1 MYEEVTGQQP
11 NWREGKNPGKKTVTK
26 K

>member
-11 NWREGKNPGKKTVTK
+11 NWKEGKNPG
-26 K
+26 